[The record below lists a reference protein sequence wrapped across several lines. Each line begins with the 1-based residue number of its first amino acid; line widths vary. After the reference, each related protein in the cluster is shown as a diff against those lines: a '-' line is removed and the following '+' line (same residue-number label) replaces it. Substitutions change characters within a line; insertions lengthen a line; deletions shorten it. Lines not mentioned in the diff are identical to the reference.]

1 MDMAKSKIAQWIS
14 ELLTDTPAQEI
25 IAMLEY
31 PKEESLG
38 DLSLPCFK
46 LSKKLRKSPMQIA
59 TELKEALEAKTAED
73 EFIDRIEAVSGYLN
87 LFLKQSYLA
96 GNVVLT
102 ILNAGERYGSRDIGA
117 GKTIVID
124 FSSPNI
130 AKPFHVGHLRSTVI
144 GNALY
149 RIHSFLGYQSIGV
162 NHLGDWGTQF
172 GKLIVAYRLWGDEA
186 RLKEGAI
193 DELLGLYVKF
203 HEEAERDPDL
213 VDEARACFLKM
224 EQGDDEMLAL
234 WQRFVDISLAEF
246 QKIYDLLGVE
256 FDYFTGE
263 SFYNDKMEPVIQELK
278 DKQLLEEDEGAWLVR
293 LDQYNMAPALMLKK
307 DGSTL
312 YHTRD
317 VTAALYRKQ
326 TYSFD
331 KALYVT
337 DYAQNLHFAQLFKV
351 VGLMGYDWAEDE
363 MIHVPFGRVTLEGMS
378 LSTRKGNVVKL
389 EEVLEQTIKKVKE
402 IIEVKNPQLQDKDK
416 VARQVGVGAVIFNDL
431 SANRIKDIVFSWDDA
446 LSFEGETGPY
456 AQYCYA
462 RTCSVLRKAAD
473 DQFPGKARVDA
484 SLLAEQFDPTKLQH
498 PTEIAILKELALFP
512 ERTVQA
518 AAKLEP
524 SIVTRYLIDLAQAF
538 NRFYHDC
545 PILVEDEKLRAARL
559 ALVKCVQITLRNG
572 FSLIGLQAPEEM

>member
-1 MDMAKSKIAQWIS
+1 MEMIKFKIAQLLAAGLDGIS
-14 ELLTDTPAQEI
+14 EQEI
-25 IAMLEY
+25 VVMLEY
-31 PKEESLG
+31 PKDAALG

-46 LSKKLRKSPMQIA
+46 LSKQLRKSPPQIA
-59 TELKEALEAKTAED
+59 AELKDALEAQPVGQEV
-73 EFIDRIEAVSGYLN
+73 IDRIETVSGYLN

-96 GNVVLT
+96 GHVVPS
-102 ILNAGERYGSRDIGA
+102 ILSAGERYGAKDIGA
-117 GKTIVID
+117 GKTVVID

-149 RIHSFLGYQSIGV
+149 QIHSFLGYQCIGV

-172 GKLIVAYRLWGDEA
+172 GKLIIAYRRWGDER
-186 RLKEGAI
+186 RLEEGAI
-193 DELLGLYVKF
+193 DELLRLYVKF
-203 HEEAERDPDL
+203 HEEVEATPEL
-213 VDEARACFLKM
+213 EDEARACFVKM
-224 EQGDDEMLAL
+224 EQGDADVLAL

-263 SFYNDKMEPVIQELK
+263 SFYNDKMGPVVQELK

-293 LDQYNMAPALMLKK
+293 LDAYQISPALMLKQ

-337 DYAQNLHFAQLFKV
+337 DYAQSLHFAQWFKV
-351 VGLMGYDWAEDE
+351 VELMGYEWAKEE
-363 MIHVPFGRVTLEGMS
+363 LIHVPFGRVSLEGMS

-389 EEVLEQTIKKVKE
+389 EDLLEQTIKKVEE
-402 IIEVKNPQLQDKDK
+402 IIEEKNPRLENKDE

-431 SANRIKDIVFSWDDA
+431 SANRIKDIVFSWNEA

-462 RTCSVLRKAAD
+462 RTCSVLRKAGAD
-473 DQFPGKARVDA
+473 PAADPASVDSPILAGQFAP
-484 SLLAEQFDPTKLQH
+484 SMLQH
-498 PTEIAILKELALFP
+498 PAEIKVLKQLALFP
-512 ERTVQA
+512 ERVGQA
-518 AAKLEP
+518 AIKLEP
-524 SIVTRYLIDLAQAF
+524 SVVTRYLIDLAHAF

-545 PILVEDEKLRAARL
+545 PILVEDSALRTARL
-559 ALVKCVQITLRNG
+559 SLVKCVQITLGNG
-572 FSLIGLQAPEEM
+572 FRLIGLQAPEEM